1 MNNVILSPISL
12 DELKNLFTE
21 FFKTEMSST
30 NKKTDNS
37 DSDSLLTRDEASE
50 YLKISKPT
58 LDKATKEGSIICHRL
73 KGSSRK
79 LYKLS
84 DLNSCLVKV
93 KTFN

>member
-1 MNNVILSPISL
+1 MNNVILSSISL

-30 NKKTDNS
+30 NKKTDNFN
-37 DSDSLLTRDEASE
+37 SDSLLTRDEASD

-58 LDKATKEGSIICHRL
+58 LDKATKEGSIVCYRL
-73 KGSSRK
+73 EGSSRK

-84 DLNSCLVKV
+84 DLNNCLVKV

>member
-37 DSDSLLTRDEASE
+37 DSDSLLTRDEASD

-84 DLNSCLVKV
+84 DLNNCLVKV